1 MSSIGLE
8 LGKRFARLA
17 TDLVVRRPALW
28 RLLRRPL
35 QAQFDRLAPRWDTLR
50 SQASFEPLDAALA
63 SLEAP
68 PRRALDLGTGTGS
81 AALRLAERF
90 PDAAIVGVDFSGGMV
105 AEARRKMPRE
115 LDGRVSFEQGD
126 AAALPFDDGVFD
138 LVVLA
143 NMIPFFDEL
152 ARVLAPG
159 GTAVFSFSLGPRTPI
174 YVAPERLRHELEN
187 RGFTGFSELAA
198 GNGSA
203 FVARKR

>member
-1 MSSIGLE
+1 VSRIVLA

-17 TDLVVRRPALW
+17 TDLVVRRPGLW

-50 SQASFEPLDAALA
+50 SPTSFAPLDAALE
-63 SLEAP
+63 SLEQP

-90 PDAAIVGVDFSGGMV
+90 PAAEVVGVDLSPAMV
-105 AEARRKMPRE
+105 AEARRKTPPE
-115 LDGRVSFEQGD
+115 LDGRVHFEQAD
-126 AAALPFDDGVFD
+126 AAALPFGDGAFD

-159 GTAVFSFSLGPRTPI
+159 GAAVFSFSLGPRTPI
-174 YVAPERLRHELEN
+174 YVPPERLRQGLES

-198 GNGSA
+198 GSGSA
-203 FVARKR
+203 IVARKR